1 MQVAVL
7 NSNGQPTGR
16 HVELPDNLFG
26 IEPNDHVLFLAVKQY
41 LANQRQGTHKAKE
54 KWEVA
59 YSTKKIKRQKGT
71 GGARAGSIKSP
82 VFVGGGRVFGPKPR
96 DYSEKM
102 NKKVRAL
109 ARASAL
115 SYKVKNNEL
124 IVIEDLHFDQP
135 QTKAYVKVLK
145 NLGVENQKTLLLTD
159 KVEQNVWLSLR
170 NIPRTNLATLNTLNT
185 YSILNCKTLII
196 SESALKGFGGQ

>member
-1 MQVAVL
+1 MQFEVHDQ
-7 NSNGQPTGR
+7 NGQGTGR
-16 HVELPDNLFG
+16 FIELSDNVFG
-26 IEPNDHVLFLAVKQY
+26 ISPSHHAMYLSVKQY
-41 LANQRQGTHKAKE
+41 LAHQRQGTHKAKE
-54 KWEVA
+54 KSEVSG
-59 YSTKKIKRQKGT
+59 STRKLKRQKGT

-82 VFVGGGRVFGPKPR
+82 VFVGGGHVFGPKPR

-170 NIPRTNLATLNTLNT
+170 NIPRTSLATLNTLNT